1 MLMENIK
8 ENIKNDEED
17 IKNGEKELIVNEIFK
32 SVQGE
37 GPYTG
42 IQMIFI
48 RLTGCNLRCKWCDT
62 KYAFYEGKKMRIDEI
77 MSEISKYNLKWVCI
91 TGGEPLIQKNTK
103 LLVKEL
109 IKNNYNIL
117 FETNGTLPIVDISN
131 YENIYFD
138 VDFKLP
144 SSDEFDKFF
153 YPNLLYL
160 GKKDY
165 IKFTI
170 GDKVD
175 FNIAIKKIAE
185 FKKTNKDVLYILQP
199 VYNTTYLKDNF
210 LNYNFDDKV
219 RLMIQTHKVLWGDK
233 RGI

>member
-1 MLMENIK
+1 MLMEDKKENIK
-8 ENIKNDEED
+8 EDEWEED
-17 IKNGEKELIVNEIFK
+17 KEELIVNEIFK

-62 KYAFYEGKKMRIDEI
+62 KYAFYEGRKMRFDEI
-77 MSEISKYNLKWVCI
+77 ISEISKYNLEWVCI
-91 TGGEPLIQKNTK
+91 TGGEPLIQKNTR
-103 LLVKEL
+103 LFVKEL

-117 FETNGTLPIVDISN
+117 FETNGTLPIADISN
-131 YENIYFD
+131 FENIYFD
-138 VDFKLP
+138 IDFKLT
-144 SSDEFDKFF
+144 SSGEFDKFL
-153 YPNLLYL
+153 YSNLFYL

-170 GDKVD
+170 GDKED
-175 FNIAIKKIAE
+175 FDITIKKIAE
-185 FKKTNKDVLYILQP
+185 LKKINKDVLYILQP

-219 RLMIQTHKVLWGDK
+219 RLMIQTHKILWGDK